1 MRNAVVLKSCFWESA
16 LSFQGCHSKV
26 PKTRWFRTA
35 ELYCLTVLQART
47 SLRSECLKR
56 QLLLRVGRENPFH
69 ASLLAFCVAGDLW
82 GSLACG
88 YLTLI
93 SAFLSH
99 GVLCVC
105 VSVPVSVSN
114 FSFFYKD
121 TCHIGLEPTLMT
133 SS

>member
-1 MRNAVVLKSCFWESA
+1 MLLESA
-16 LSFQGCHSKV
+16 LAFQGCHSKV

-35 ELYCLTVLQART
+35 ELYRLTVQQART
-47 SLRSECLKR
+47 SLRSGCLEC
-56 QLLLRVGRENPFH
+56 QLLPRVGRENPFH

-93 SAFLSH
+93 SAFLSPS
-99 GVLCVC
+99 VLCVC
-105 VSVPVSVSN
+105 VFVPVSVSN

-121 TCHIGLEPTLMT
+121 TCHIGLEPTLKT